1 MLVRRI
7 AAILLAF
14 PCLASS
20 AAATTL
26 VWESEFA
33 DDADISG
40 AVVSTADAQVNILT
54 TVVSDNDS
62 GGNDLSPFGSNTLF
76 FKADH
81 GTQGTHAGFAFMG
94 FDNLHD
100 DPADYLEMTLLFSLP
115 VKQLTFSLMDIDQRA
130 QGGSSDFSDGLVVT
144 YNGGVNVIGTPALYT
159 LGPNVIVG
167 DEGFGEFEGL
177 AHGDGEATFS
187 NSTDSNMDFD
197 FGAISVSSITLRY
210 FSTDDAPANPS
221 GQLMGISDLSWT
233 PTPEPGTG
241 ALLGI
246 GLFALALLRR
256 RPSLDASVGS

>member
-1 MLVRRI
+1 MFIRR
-7 AAILLAF
+7 AAAALIPFL
-14 PCLASS
+14 CLASS

-33 DDADISG
+33 DDANISG
-40 AVVSTADAQVNILT
+40 AIVTTADAQVNILT

-62 GGNDLSPFGSNTLF
+62 GGNDLSPFGGNTLF
-76 FKADH
+76 FKAEY
-81 GTQGTHAGFAFMG
+81 GTSGAHVGFGFMG

-115 VKQLTFSLMDIDQRA
+115 VKQLAFSLMDVDQRA

-144 YNGGVNVIGTPALYT
+144 YNGGINVIGTPALYT

-177 AHGDGEATFS
+177 AHGDGDATPNS
-187 NSTDSNMDFD
+187 STDGNIDFA
-197 FGAISVSSITLRY
+197 FGAISVSSVTLRY
-210 FSTDDAPANPS
+210 FSTDDAPPNPS

-241 ALLGI
+241 ALLAT
-246 GLFALALLRR
+246 GLLHLALLRR
-256 RPSLDASVGS
+256 RPRA